1 MLKSV
6 RERYGLYG
14 LNMGMSDQTWT
25 KIFVAISFLITLIV
39 CRHGGVEKGDKK
51 AMNNLRKEVKKNHKK
66 HEKTTIISYPNGDEI
81 EARLVK

>member
-6 RERYGLYG
+6 KERYGLYG

-39 CRHGGVEKGDKK
+39 CRHGGVEKGDRN

-66 HEKTTIISYPNGDEI
+66 HGKSTIIAYPNGDEI
-81 EARLVK
+81 MARLVK